1 MKTCTYPPSTYA
13 LDGEHELRRRL
24 LDFRKTP
31 ICNHRGGMDGD
42 DVTLYY
48 PKFKKF
54 TDDCNSDEAIDLTF
68 ANKMCEEM
76 SKYFERESHRE
87 EEFQKLM
94 NEFLQDVLG
103 EEKITKCPYKDE
115 TLGQTRVCKDDGAIQ
130 PCSCVILE
138 VKNERHSTSDDAFSE
153 VIAYYIQSFKANAT
167 HTGEHLKPVD
177 QCPAPAFLLELVGPH
192 LFISGAVYGKYVFV
206 DRLVDPVWLVPQNQK
221 AMIRI
226 AQIFKAL
233 KDAIRAIRSYYTAL
247 PLPPPQYYPGQDR
260 PDLIQ
265 IRHPIVT
272 LHEVDNE
279 ETEISITYTK
289 RLQANMFEGIAP
301 SLGNVQVMVHF
312 VENYNQDV
320 HDQMHRKGLAPEILK
335 YAKAKGTRYKAIIM
349 KHIDGATFFADYL
362 KTYPDEKEV
371 IFEECR
377 KVLATMHQEELC
389 HGKFTH
395 ENILIQQQ
403 QQDKKIFVVNFQFS
417 GKFREKRHGM
427 VITSEGDD
435 ASLKQIKELLEI
447 Q

>member
-1 MKTCTYPPSTYA
+1 M
-13 LDGEHELRRRL
+13 
-24 LDFRKTP
+24 
-31 ICNHRGGMDGD
+31 
-42 DVTLYY
+42 
-48 PKFKKF
+48 
-54 TDDCNSDEAIDLTF
+54 DDCNSDEAIDLTF

-76 SKYFERESHRE
+76 SKYFEFETDRE

-103 EEKITKCPYKDE
+103 EKKITKRSYKDN
-115 TLGQTRVCKDDGAIQ
+115 TLGQRGCKDDGAIQ

-138 VKNERHSTSDDAFSE
+138 VKNERHSTDDDAFSE
-153 VIAYYIQSFKANAT
+153 VIAYYIQSFKTNAT
-167 HTGEHLKPVD
+167 DTGEHLKPVGR
-177 QCPAPAFLLELVGPH
+177 CPAPAFLLELVGPH

-226 AQIFKAL
+226 ARIFKAL
-233 KDAIRAIRSYYTAL
+233 KDAIRVIRSYYTVL
-247 PLPPPQYYPGQDR
+247 PLPPPQYQLD
-260 PDLIQ
+260 Q
-265 IRHPIVT
+265 VRHPTIT

-279 ETEISITYTK
+279 KAEISITYTK

-403 QQDKKIFVVNFQFS
+403 QQDIKIFVVNFQFS

-427 VITSEGDD
+427 IITPEGDD